1 MARHDPMAY
10 HDQDARPRR
19 PSPAPDSLLTA
30 GAPLRL
36 AMAMGLAVGVWLAV
50 AWALV

>member
-1 MARHDPMAY
+1 MARHD
-10 HDQDARPRR
+10 HDARSRR
-19 PSPAPDSLLTA
+19 SLSVPDGLLAA

-36 AMAMGLAVGVWLAV
+36 AMAMGLVVGVWLAV